1 MDIII
6 LMDRSHYLSPASSSL
21 GDHKK
26 KLMNLGTKSEL
37 VGELENGAE
46 EMEGRAKLAALD
58 TGERNK

>member
-1 MDIII
+1 MDVII
-6 LMDRSHYLSPASSSL
+6 LMDRSHYLSPGSSSL

-46 EMEGRAKLAALD
+46 EMEGRAKAVLH
-58 TGERNK
+58 